1 MAEKGVGGGGERRE
15 IYQREIKWEGSVV
28 RNGRKKIR
36 GEVGCVGWRGRGA
49 CGE

>member
-1 MAEKGVGGGGERRE
+1 MAEKGLGKGGGRGGERRE

-28 RNGRKKIR
+28 RNGKENK
-36 GEVGCVGWRGRGA
+36 GRSVEWGA